1 LLKNQWGKI
10 SKKVFRAELIFC
22 VFINKGRT
30 GDSIICISGIYT
42 RHKEYNLSISSHIK
56 NVFANSYEFPIFAIG
71 SAMNQAV
78 HID

>member
-1 LLKNQWGKI
+1 MLKNQCCKI

-22 VFINKGRT
+22 VFINKWRM
-30 GDSIICISGIYT
+30 GDDIICISGIYT
-42 RHKEYNLSISSHIK
+42 HHKESNPSISSQIK

-71 SAMNQAV
+71 LAMNQAV